1 MCSSP
6 QLFAAYHVLHRLP
19 VPRHPPCAL
28 CYLTISII
36 LACTID
42 AFSGSRD
49 FSRLT
54 FANLGMFLDYR
65 FVSILC
71 LSAHRTFDYMTFIMN
86 LCFMFSRICGFQGTF
101 SMPSFFL
108 KSELILNSGTHL
120 LSRTVSSEVP
130 SAVRVLT
137 VVFGMGTGVSP

>member
-86 LCFMFSRICGFQGTF
+86 LCFMFSRICGFQGT
-101 SMPSFFL
+101 SCEVSL
-108 KSELILNSGTHL
+108 HSGDEGIRTLDPL
-120 LSRTVSSEVP
+120 LARQVLSQLSYTP
-130 SAVRVLT
+130 IRVLFLVLKT
-137 VVFGMGTGVSP
+137 KWA